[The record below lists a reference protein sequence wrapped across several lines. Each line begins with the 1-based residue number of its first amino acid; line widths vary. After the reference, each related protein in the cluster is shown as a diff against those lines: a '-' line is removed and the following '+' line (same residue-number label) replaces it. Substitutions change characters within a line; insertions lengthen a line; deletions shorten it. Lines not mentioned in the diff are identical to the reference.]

1 MINRVLIRAKV
12 VQMLYAYMVS
22 KDSMTLTTA
31 KKELTKSLD
40 KSYEL
45 YNALLKLMIELTDV
59 QDLRLDEAK
68 HKFLPTEEDLNPNM
82 RFVENE
88 FVKRLRAD
96 QTLADFVDDKKI
108 NWRDDELF
116 VRLLLD
122 KILRSEEYQ
131 EYMEMPKT
139 SLVRDGEVWYQLMKK
154 VALPDENLLEHLQ
167 SMSVYYTDD
176 DLQIMG
182 QFVMKTIRRFED
194 EEAQPIL
201 PQYKNDD
208 DSKFGEQLFSKA
220 VAEMEENN
228 SYIDQFVKTEKWDV
242 ERIALMDRVVMCTA
256 LTEIRNYPSIP
267 VNVSLNEYIELAKDY
282 STPRSGQFVNGILNA
297 VVNKLRADKVIIK

>member
-22 KDSMTLTTA
+22 KDAMTLTTA

-59 QDLRLDEAK
+59 QDLRLDEAR

-154 VALPDENLLEHLQ
+154 VVLPDENLLEHLQ

-176 DLQIMG
+176 DLQIIG

-194 EEAQPIL
+194 EEAQTIL

>member
-22 KDSMTLTTA
+22 NGTMTLVSA
-31 KKELTKSLD
+31 KKELNKSLD

-68 HKFLPTEEDLNPNM
+68 HKFLPTEEDLHPNM

-88 FVKRLRAD
+88 FVNLLRTN
-96 QTLADFVDDKKI
+96 QTLTDYVNDKKI

-131 EYMEMPKT
+131 KYMEMPST
-139 SLVRDGEVWYQLMKK
+139 TLVRDGEVWYQIMKK
-154 VALPDENLLEHLQ
+154 VVLPDDNLLEHLQ

-176 DLQIMG
+176 DLQIVG
-182 QFVMKTIRRFED
+182 QFVLKTIRRFEEGEATPIMPQFKDD
-194 EEAQPIL
+194 E
-201 PQYKNDD
+201 
-208 DSKFGEQLFSKA
+208 DSRFGEELFSKI
-220 VAEMEENN
+220 VAEMEQNN
-228 SYIDQFVKTEKWDV
+228 SYIDQFVKTEKWDT
-242 ERIALMDRVVMCTA
+242 ERIALMDRLVMCAA

-297 VVNKLRADKVIIK
+297 VVKKLRTDKEIIK

>member
-22 KDSMTLTTA
+22 KDSMALTTA

-154 VALPDENLLEHLQ
+154 VVLPDENLLEHLQ

-228 SYIDQFVKTEKWDV
+228 SFIDQFVKTEKWDV

>member
-154 VALPDENLLEHLQ
+154 VVLPDENLLEHLQ
-167 SMSVYYTDD
+167 SMSVFYTDD
-176 DLQIMG
+176 DLQIIG

-201 PQYKNDD
+201 PQYKNED

>member
-154 VALPDENLLEHLQ
+154 VVLPDENLLEHLQ

-194 EEAQPIL
+194 EDAQPIL

>member
-154 VALPDENLLEHLQ
+154 VVLPDENLLEHLQ

-194 EEAQPIL
+194 EESEPVL

>member
-1 MINRVLIRAKV
+1 M
-12 VQMLYAYMVS
+12 
-22 KDSMTLTTA
+22 
-31 KKELTKSLD
+31 TKSLD

-154 VALPDENLLEHLQ
+154 VVLPDENLLEHLQ

-220 VAEMEENN
+220 VAEMDENN

>member
-1 MINRVLIRAKV
+1 
-12 VQMLYAYMVS
+12 
-22 KDSMTLTTA
+22 MTLTTA

-154 VALPDENLLEHLQ
+154 VVLPDENLLEHLQ

>member
-22 KDSMTLTTA
+22 KDAMTLTTA

-154 VALPDENLLEHLQ
+154 VVLPDENLLEHLQ

-228 SYIDQFVKTEKWDV
+228 SYIDKFVKTEKWDV

>member
-22 KDSMTLTTA
+22 KDAMTLTTA

-154 VALPDENLLEHLQ
+154 VLLPDENLLEHLQ

-176 DLQIMG
+176 DLQIIG

>member
-154 VALPDENLLEHLQ
+154 VVLPDENLLEHLQ

-228 SYIDQFVKTEKWDV
+228 LYIDQFVKTEKWDV

>member
-139 SLVRDGEVWYQLMKK
+139 SLVRDGEVWCQLMKK
-154 VALPDENLLEHLQ
+154 VVLPDENLLEHLQ

-297 VVNKLRADKVIIK
+297 VVNKLRADKVINK

>member
-22 KDSMTLTTA
+22 KDAMTLTTA

-154 VALPDENLLEHLQ
+154 VVLPDENLFEHLQ

-176 DLQIMG
+176 DLQIIG

>member
-154 VALPDENLLEHLQ
+154 VVLPDENLLEHLQ

-176 DLQIMG
+176 DLQIIG

-194 EEAQPIL
+194 EESEPVL

-220 VAEMEENN
+220 VAEMDENN

>member
-154 VALPDENLLEHLQ
+154 VVLPDENLLEHLQ

-228 SYIDQFVKTEKWDV
+228 SCIDQFVKTEKWDV

>member
-154 VALPDENLLEHLQ
+154 VVLPDENLLEHLQ

-194 EEAQPIL
+194 EEAQPVL

>member
-1 MINRVLIRAKV
+1 
-12 VQMLYAYMVS
+12 MLYAYMVS

-139 SLVRDGEVWYQLMKK
+139 SLMRDGEVWYQLMKK
-154 VALPDENLLEHLQ
+154 VVLPDENLLEHLQ

-176 DLQIMG
+176 DLQIIG

>member
-154 VALPDENLLEHLQ
+154 VVLPDENLFEHLQ

>member
-22 KDSMTLTTA
+22 KDAMTLTTA

-131 EYMEMPKT
+131 EYMEMLKT

-154 VALPDENLLEHLQ
+154 VVLPDENLLEHLQ

-176 DLQIMG
+176 DLQIIG

>member
-1 MINRVLIRAKV
+1 MINRVLIRSKV

-154 VALPDENLLEHLQ
+154 VVLPDENLLEHLQ

-194 EEAQPIL
+194 EESEPVL

-220 VAEMEENN
+220 VTEMEENN

>member
-154 VALPDENLLEHLQ
+154 VVLPDENLLEHLQ

-201 PQYKNDD
+201 NTRTMPTAN
-208 DSKFGEQLFSKA
+208 LA
-220 VAEMEENN
+220 N
-228 SYIDQFVKTEKWDV
+228 SCSQRLWLKWRKT
-242 ERIALMDRVVMCTA
+242 
-256 LTEIRNYPSIP
+256 IRTST
-267 VNVSLNEYIELAKDY
+267 SL
-282 STPRSGQFVNGILNA
+282 
-297 VVNKLRADKVIIK
+297 

>member
-154 VALPDENLLEHLQ
+154 VVLPDENLLEHLQ

-176 DLQIMG
+176 DLQIIG

-194 EEAQPIL
+194 EEVQPIL

-220 VAEMEENN
+220 VAEMDENN

>member
-154 VALPDENLLEHLQ
+154 VVLPDENLLEHLQ

-182 QFVMKTIRRFED
+182 QFVVKTIRRFED

>member
-131 EYMEMPKT
+131 EYMEMHKT

-154 VALPDENLLEHLQ
+154 VVLPDENLLEHLQ

>member
-82 RFVENE
+82 RFVANE

-154 VALPDENLLEHLQ
+154 VVLPDENLLEHLQ

-194 EEAQPIL
+194 EESEPVL

>member
-22 KDSMTLTTA
+22 KDAMTLTTA

-154 VALPDENLLEHLQ
+154 VVLPDENLLEHLQ

-176 DLQIMG
+176 DLQIIG
-182 QFVMKTIRRFED
+182 QFVMKTIRRFEY

>member
-154 VALPDENLLEHLQ
+154 VVLPDENLLEHLQ

-220 VAEMEENN
+220 VAEMEDNN
-228 SYIDQFVKTEKWDV
+228 SYIDQLVKTEKWDV

>member
-122 KILRSEEYQ
+122 KILRSEEYL

-154 VALPDENLLEHLQ
+154 VVLPDENLLEHLQ

-194 EEAQPIL
+194 EDAQPIL

>member
-131 EYMEMPKT
+131 EYMKMPKT

-154 VALPDENLLEHLQ
+154 VVLPDENLLEHLQ

>member
-131 EYMEMPKT
+131 EYMEMQKT

-154 VALPDENLLEHLQ
+154 VVLPDENLLEHLQ

>member
-45 YNALLKLMIELTDV
+45 YNALLKLMIELTDI

-154 VALPDENLLEHLQ
+154 VVLPDENLLEHLQ

>member
-154 VALPDENLLEHLQ
+154 VVLPDENLLEHLQ

-176 DLQIMG
+176 DLQIIG

-208 DSKFGEQLFSKA
+208 DSKFGEQLFSKT

>member
-22 KDSMTLTTA
+22 KDAMTLTTA

-154 VALPDENLLEHLQ
+154 VVLPDENLLEHLQ

-176 DLQIMG
+176 DLQIIG

-267 VNVSLNEYIELAKDY
+267 VNVSLNEYTELAKDY

>member
-154 VALPDENLLEHLQ
+154 VVLPDENLLEHLQ

-194 EEAQPIL
+194 KEAQPIL

>member
-154 VALPDENLLEHLQ
+154 EVLPDENLLEHLQ

>member
-22 KDSMTLTTA
+22 KDAMTLTTA

-154 VALPDENLLEHLQ
+154 VVLPDENLIEHLQ

>member
-22 KDSMTLTTA
+22 KDAMTLTTA

-154 VALPDENLLEHLQ
+154 VVLPDENLLEHLQ

-194 EEAQPIL
+194 DESEPVL